1 MILAIDVGNTNIS
14 IGMLQD
20 GVLLAS
26 YRLTTKI
33 DRTSDEFGMLFLDIL
48 ESKNQ
53 NAKDVEDVIISSVV
67 PNLNHS
73 LNSAIIKYFNRRPL
87 LIGPGLKTGLAIN
100 IEDPKSVGADRIVDL
115 VAGYDICKRDCLV
128 VDFGTATTFDY
139 IDEHETFL
147 YGVTAPG
154 LRITAKA
161 LTSAAAKLPEVEIV
175 LPKSI
180 LATNTIESMQAGIVY
195 GYIGLTEHIIKTM
208 QQQIG
213 KKCPVIATGGLGRM
227 ISQQTELID
236 QYEPDLAFRGMWL
249 IYQKNHKG
257 TD

>member
-100 IEDPKSVGADRIVDL
+100 IEDPKSVGAD
-115 VAGYDICKRDCLV
+115 
-128 VDFGTATTFDY
+128 
-139 IDEHETFL
+139 
-147 YGVTAPG
+147 
-154 LRITAKA
+154 
-161 LTSAAAKLPEVEIV
+161 
-175 LPKSI
+175 
-180 LATNTIESMQAGIVY
+180 
-195 GYIGLTEHIIKTM
+195 
-208 QQQIG
+208 QIG
-213 KKCPVIATGGLGRM
+213 RAHV
-227 ISQQTELID
+227 
-236 QYEPDLAFRGMWL
+236 
-249 IYQKNHKG
+249 
-257 TD
+257 